1 MGFFYSVIR
10 TNQLSLINQLTLIN
24 YFHLAS
30 NLDYTNRMHIDQL
43 INTFDTG
50 LRTIFAAS
58 TAARPRPDAI
68 IDEPALDD
76 KSRQHAASLMRINH
90 VGEVCAQ
97 ALYSGQALTSKNPH
111 IVSALQHAATEETD
125 HLAWCEARINEL
137 GGRKSLLN
145 PLWYASSFT
154 LGAIAGSLSDKWNL
168 GFLAETELQ
177 VAAHL
182 QSHLEQLNE
191 ADIKTRTIIE
201 QMQQD
206 EAAHA
211 EEASQLGGSKLPTPV
226 KFGMQLAS
234 KIMTKTACYV

>member
-1 MGFFYSVIR
+1 M
-10 TNQLSLINQLTLIN
+10 SL
-24 YFHLAS
+24 
-30 NLDYTNRMHIDQL
+30 DQF
-43 INTFDTG
+43 ITTFDTG
-50 LRTIFAAS
+50 LRTVFASAH
-58 TAARPRPDAI
+58 AARPRPDASL
-68 IDEPALDD
+68 EESALDD
-76 KSRQHAASLMRINH
+76 ASKQQAAALMRINH

-111 IVSALQHAATEETD
+111 IAKALTHAAAEETD

-145 PLWYASSFT
+145 PLWYAGSFT
-154 LGAIAGSLSDKWNL
+154 LGAVAGALNDKWNL

-182 QSHLEQLNE
+182 HNHLQQLSD
-191 ADIKTRTIIE
+191 ADIKTRTIVH

-211 EEASQLGGSKLPTPV
+211 SEAYALGASELPAPI
-226 KFGMQLAS
+226 KAGMKIAS
-234 KIMTKTACYV
+234 NIMTKTAYYI